1 MTKILLKAPNV
12 TCEKILDGLCCER
25 EIGKEGLGVEKG
37 AAVSLPLLLN
47 GLVSFKWAYIS
58 KQLKTDLVIRHF
70 FFLSV
75 FLFFFIKEKE
85 KNESV
90 LTELFRKKRFY
101 RKKKK
106 KKGCQINASMC
117 FSKDFLNMPF
127 EKVILLNEFPLD
139 SSLSNL
145 PCKINLTIFWP
156 LIRQAHN
163 KEMPL
168 LSLDIRKY
176 IPKL

>member
-1 MTKILLKAPNV
+1 MNLSLL
-12 TCEKILDGLCCER
+12 
-25 EIGKEGLGVEKG
+25 
-37 AAVSLPLLLN
+37 
-47 GLVSFKWAYIS
+47 SF
-58 KQLKTDLVIRHF
+58 L
-70 FFLSV
+70 
-75 FLFFFIKEKE
+75 E
-85 KNESV
+85 KNVS
-90 LTELFRKKRFY
+90 TE
-101 RKKKK
+101 KKKK